1 VPSSRPAIRFRDI
14 FDNIRLVQSYIQGMD
29 RAALLIPRMFDPARL
44 PPPGGSAQIAAP
56 DNGEDRMAE
65 IRTTHLFKMTL
76 EVAGMQ
82 PIGAT
87 PAGNRRIGLV
97 AGGTF
102 EGARLRGTVLPGGAD
117 WIVVRPDGVT
127 TLDVRLV
134 LETDDGA
141 AIGMTYRGLRHGPP
155 EVMDRLN
162 RGEIVDPSTYYF
174 RIAVAFETAAAQ
186 YAWLN
191 SAAFVGTGDRTPTGP
206 IYDVFEVL

>member
-1 VPSSRPAIRFRDI
+1 
-14 FDNIRLVQSYIQGMD
+14 
-29 RAALLIPRMFDPARL
+29 
-44 PPPGGSAQIAAP
+44 
-56 DNGEDRMAE
+56 MAE

-82 PIGAT
+82 LIGAT
-87 PAGNRRIGLV
+87 PTGNRRIGLV

-102 EGARLRGTVLPGGAD
+102 EGARLRGKVLPGGTD
-117 WIVVRPDGVT
+117 WIVVRPDAVT

-141 AIGMTYRGLRHGPP
+141 AIGMTYRGLRHGPA
-155 EVMDRLN
+155 EVMARLN
-162 RGEIVDPSTYYF
+162 RGEVVDPSTYYF
-174 RIAVAFETAAAQ
+174 RIAVAFETAAAK

-191 SAAFVGTGDRTPTGP
+191 GAAFVGTGDRTPSGP

>member
-1 VPSSRPAIRFRDI
+1 MV
-14 FDNIRLVQSYIQGMD
+14 
-29 RAALLIPRMFDPARL
+29 
-44 PPPGGSAQIAAP
+44 
-56 DNGEDRMAE
+56 E

-82 PIGAT
+82 AIGAT

-102 EGARLRGTVLPGGAD
+102 QGERLRGKVLPGGAD

-141 AIGMTYRGLRHGPP
+141 AIGMTYRGLRHGPAA
-155 EVMDRLN
+155 VIDRLN

-174 RIAVAFETAAAQ
+174 RIAVAFETATAK

-191 SAAFVGTGDRTPTGP
+191 GAAFVGTGDRTPTGP

>member
-1 VPSSRPAIRFRDI
+1 
-14 FDNIRLVQSYIQGMD
+14 
-29 RAALLIPRMFDPARL
+29 
-44 PPPGGSAQIAAP
+44 
-56 DNGEDRMAE
+56 MAE

-76 EVAGMQ
+76 AVAGMQ
-82 PIGAT
+82 VIGAT
-87 PAGNRRIGLV
+87 PTGNRRIGLV

-102 EGARLRGTVLPGGAD
+102 EGARLRGKVLPGGAD

-141 AIGMTYRGLRHGPP
+141 AIGMTYRGLRHGPHA
-155 EVMDRLN
+155 VMDRLN
-162 RGEIVDPSTYYF
+162 RGEVVDPSTYYF
-174 RIAVAFETAAAQ
+174 RITVAFETATAK

-191 SAAFVGTGDRTPTGP
+191 GAAFVGTGDRTPSGP

>member
-1 VPSSRPAIRFRDI
+1 
-14 FDNIRLVQSYIQGMD
+14 
-29 RAALLIPRMFDPARL
+29 
-44 PPPGGSAQIAAP
+44 
-56 DNGEDRMAE
+56 MAE

-76 EVAGMQ
+76 AVAGMQ
-82 PIGAT
+82 VIGAT
-87 PAGNRRIGLV
+87 PTGNRRIGLV

-102 EGARLRGTVLPGGAD
+102 EGARLRGKVLPGGAD

-141 AIGMTYRGLRHGPP
+141 AIGMTYRGLRHGPA

-162 RGEIVDPSTYYF
+162 RGEVVDPGTYYF
-174 RIAVAFETAAAQ
+174 RIAVAFETAATK

-191 SAAFVGTGDRTPTGP
+191 GAAFVGTGDRTPTGP

>member
-1 VPSSRPAIRFRDI
+1 
-14 FDNIRLVQSYIQGMD
+14 
-29 RAALLIPRMFDPARL
+29 
-44 PPPGGSAQIAAP
+44 
-56 DNGEDRMAE
+56 MAE

-82 PIGAT
+82 LIGAT
-87 PAGNRRIGLV
+87 PTGNRRIGLV

-102 EGARLRGTVLPGGAD
+102 EGARLRGKVLPGGAD
-117 WIVVRPDGVT
+117 WIVVRPDAVT

-141 AIGMTYRGLRHGPP
+141 AIGMTYRGLRHGPA
-155 EVMDRLN
+155 EVMARLN
-162 RGEIVDPSTYYF
+162 RGEVVDPSTYYF
-174 RIAVAFETAAAQ
+174 RIAVAFETAAAK

-191 SAAFVGTGDRTPTGP
+191 GAAFVGTGDRTPSGP